1 MAYDTGKMEKIG
13 AVMRNYR
20 LKHKNPELQKSK
32 VIARRMGKQQTAVLL
47 MESGKRPIQL
57 EVFLDWCDA
66 LELKPRSVIEKCHEA
81 LTGQHRPH
89 LSKRQLEIR
98 EAKKILAAGNAPLRS

>member
-1 MAYDTGKMEKIG
+1 MAMDIIKMEKIG

-20 LKHKNPELQKSK
+20 IKNKNIALRRSK
-32 VIARRMGKQQTAVLL
+32 EVAKRMGKQQTNILA

-66 LELKPRSVIEKCHEA
+66 LELKPRSVIEKCHETI
-81 LTGQHRPH
+81 TGEKRQH
-89 LSKRQLEIR
+89 LSKKQQKIRQARQLLQ
-98 EAKKILAAGNAPLRS
+98 KN

>member
-1 MAYDTGKMEKIG
+1 MAMDTIKMEKIG

-20 LKHKNPELQKSK
+20 IKNKNIALRRSK
-32 VIARRMGKQQTAVLL
+32 EVAKRMGKQQTNILA

-81 LTGQHRPH
+81 ITGQKRAHI
-89 LSKRQLEIR
+89 SKERKKII
-98 EAKKILAAGNAPLRS
+98 EAKRILEESQK